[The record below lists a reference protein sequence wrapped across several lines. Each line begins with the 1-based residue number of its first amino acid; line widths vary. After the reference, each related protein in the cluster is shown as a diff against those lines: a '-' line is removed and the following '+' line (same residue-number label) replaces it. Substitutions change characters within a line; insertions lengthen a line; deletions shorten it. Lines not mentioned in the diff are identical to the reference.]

1 MEAGSFFVG
10 ALPEA
15 GVFFLGALPKAFV
28 GALPDAFVGA
38 LPEAGSGS
46 FAARAAAFA
55 GVFEEGWMSAVGGA
69 IFVGGLAGAGPIAL
83 GGGRIT
89 VVTPLPP
96 PSGGIIT
103 ENSSST

>member
-1 MEAGSFFVG
+1 MEAGRFFVG
-10 ALPEA
+10 ALSE
-15 GVFFLGALPKAFV
+15 AFV
-28 GALPDAFVGA
+28 GVLPEAFVGA
-38 LPEAGSGS
+38 LPEAGSER

-103 ENSSST
+103 EKSSSS

>member
-1 MEAGSFFVG
+1 MIEAGRFVLG

-15 GVFFLGALPKAFV
+15 FV
-28 GALPDAFVGA
+28 GVLPEAGRFFVGA

-103 ENSSST
+103 ENSSSS

>member
-1 MEAGSFFVG
+1 MEAGRFFVG

-15 GVFFLGALPKAFV
+15 GRFFV
-28 GALPDAFVGA
+28 GALPEAFVGA
-38 LPEAGSGS
+38 LPEAGSER